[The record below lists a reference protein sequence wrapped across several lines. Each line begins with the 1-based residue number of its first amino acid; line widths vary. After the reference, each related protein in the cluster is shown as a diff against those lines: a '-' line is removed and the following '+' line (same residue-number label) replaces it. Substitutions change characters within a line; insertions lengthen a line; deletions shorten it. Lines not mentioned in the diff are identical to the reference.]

1 MGWLGTRIKKYYTQM
16 SMQLVISLSFTLVA
30 VVGVVLIGAGL
41 SFSFVRSSEQIYASQ
56 QESSLVYA
64 QRNIDSFLRSV
75 MTLSDTIY
83 YNMIKNKNLDAEQLP
98 SDSLNLLYAQ
108 NRANIS
114 SIALLN
120 SGGTIIMSAPLSK
133 PKPLSRASFTDW
145 FTIALEKVE
154 NLHFGSPNVEN
165 LFENTDYGYSW
176 ILPMSRF
183 VRLNSSS
190 GVDSGVL
197 VINIYTESLELLCS
211 EISTGDTTVYITTRD
226 GEIISHPQQGEI
238 YSGIMEPPPVEYASL
253 PDGTHNVGSSLI
265 AIRTIGYTGWRVVSV
280 SANNTAEQLGFQLM
294 MYGAA
299 MLILVLFLIVFINF
313 RVSEYISR
321 PLMELERSV
330 HTLNDGGE
338 VAVLES
344 GSYEV
349 KNLGK
354 AIRQVVSTMRSLMND
369 VLEQERQKR
378 LAELEV
384 LQSQINPHFLYN
396 TLDSVIWLTENGR
409 NDEAVEMISSL
420 ARIFRISLAKGK
432 SQITLAQEFAH
443 AKSYLDIQK
452 IRYKNRFSYRLS
464 LPPELA
470 ECMTLKLIIQP
481 ILENAIYHGLT
492 EDECDIFVTAYPRD
506 KGVVIDVSDT
516 GVGIPEEILS
526 TLLVD
531 TGADRQSKGSGIALI
546 NVDRRI
552 KLAFGE
558 SYGLSISSVPDEG
571 TTVSIFLPRIYE

>member
-41 SFSFVRSSEQIYASQ
+41 FFSFVRSSEQIYASQ

-253 PDGTHNVGSSLI
+253 PDGTHNVGNSLI